1 MKNPQKTAHKL
12 QEALCRKGRPV
23 NIEQRRFWSI
33 RYERVMTKYI
43 VRAKEPETGRN
54 PKVFETYV
62 ITELVIFLAKMYGEA
77 IERGD

>member
-1 MKNPQKTAHKL
+1 MKNQQKIAHKL
-12 QEALCRKGRPV
+12 QEALCRKGRQV
-23 NIEQRRFWSI
+23 SIEQRRFWSI

-43 VRAKEPETGRN
+43 VREREPETGRN

-77 IERGD
+77 TERGD